1 VLLLEAQT
9 PFASL
14 PSSSL
19 QEPLRASP
27 STTTATAAAPSSV
40 VEDQTLVQG
49 SAILSWEDLVLV
61 STTTDQVTSVDSFAW
76 ELFVMEPLD

>member
-1 VLLLEAQT
+1 
-9 PFASL
+9 
-14 PSSSL
+14 
-19 QEPLRASP
+19 
-27 STTTATAAAPSSV
+27 
-40 VEDQTLVQG
+40 VQG